1 MQGSIGNAL
10 GIVALLLMPAVFGW
24 TIGYTDVAHHAALG
38 AVLAINMCLLA
49 RRIQHFSPLLPLVYV
64 AAAVTAESTDGV
76 AALIVAIAAAVGA
89 ASSRGYHR
97 ALLSV
102 LAAALLGSFEPA
114 RLDQVLERGAAM
126 LLGCVYGWLIAATV
140 LRRVA
145 VDSRAV
151 HPQTAIG
158 YSALLAVLVLLVHRA
173 SQCLTAGGCRLRP
186 RDRRPR

>member
-10 GIVALLLMPAVFGW
+10 GIAALLLMPAVFAGRSV
-24 TIGYTDVAHHAALG
+24 TRTSLITRRSG

-102 LAAALLGSFEPA
+102 LAAALLGSIQSPLA
-114 RLDQVLERGAAM
+114 STRSSNAVRQ
-126 LLGCVYGWLIAATV
+126 CCS
-140 LRRVA
+140 VA
-145 VDSRAV
+145 S
-151 HPQTAIG
+151 
-158 YSALLAVLVLLVHRA
+158 
-173 SQCLTAGGCRLRP
+173 TAG
-186 RDRRPR
+186 